1 MGYTHYWRF
10 GTLPVIPVEARVVLK
25 EILDT
30 AYADGIIQYESDVRK
45 EPVVTEAEIRFNG
58 VGDNGHETFH
68 FDIHEDYRADDGK
81 VFACCKTAEK
91 PYDEI
96 VMKVLIT
103 LKYFLEDG
111 LNVASDGLFSEE
123 WKEVRAE
130 MAAKYGMDTY
140 VREELTI

>member
-1 MGYTHYWRF
+1 MGYTHYWKF
-10 GTLPVIPVEARVVLK
+10 DTLPVIPVEARVVLK

-30 AYADGIIQYESDVRK
+30 AYADGLIQYESDVQK

-68 FDIHEDYRADDGK
+68 FDIHEDYRAEDGK

-140 VREELTI
+140 VMEELTI